1 MENNIGNKVISLKN
15 VSIKRDGSIL
25 LNNITVSINR
35 GDFVYLVGK
44 TGSGKS
50 TFLESLYA
58 NIKVHGD
65 EAIVTG
71 FDLIKIQDKKIPFL
85 RRRLGIAFQDFQLLM
100 DRTIE
105 KNLEF
110 AMKATGWRDKEK
122 IRKRKEEVLNLVGL
136 ENKQKKMPATLSD
149 GEKQRIVIA
158 RAILNNPELIIAD
171 EPTGS
176 LDPETSAEIMRLL
189 FDINKNN
196 GTTVLMATHDYML
209 FRDFPA
215 KILKCED
222 GRIEYANF

>member
-71 FDLIKIQDKKIPFL
+71 FDLIKIQDK
-85 RRRLGIAFQDFQLLM
+85 G
-100 DRTIE
+100 
-105 KNLEF
+105 
-110 AMKATGWRDKEK
+110 
-122 IRKRKEEVLNLVGL
+122 LN
-136 ENKQKKMPATLSD
+136 ETKKMW
-149 GEKQRIVIA
+149 KV
-158 RAILNNPELIIAD
+158 
-171 EPTGS
+171 
-176 LDPETSAEIMRLL
+176 
-189 FDINKNN
+189 
-196 GTTVLMATHDYML
+196 
-209 FRDFPA
+209 
-215 KILKCED
+215 
-222 GRIEYANF
+222 